1 MKKRKKHM
9 EELKEKIKEILDKLV
24 AGEISHEEATEQLA
38 ALSGP
43 PTGGGL
49 PGGGNP

>member
-1 MKKRKKHM
+1 M

-24 AGEISHEEATEQLA
+24 AGEITKEQASEQLA

-43 PTGGGL
+43 PGSGGL